1 MCYLTEMQA
10 SEQTIRN
17 IPPGTPLLF
26 DMDGTMID
34 NMMVHHRAWQQLL
47 AELGLDLTLHQVKE
61 SVWGKNEDIFERI
74 FPGRFTVEEARKL
87 GEGKERKYIEVY
99 RDEIKMVDGLEPFLY
114 SAMAAGC
121 PLAIAT
127 AAPRIC
133 VDFVFESLALS
144 RFFSVVVHAD
154 QVGRSKPHPDP
165 YLKAAELLGVQPE
178 DCIVFEDA
186 PVGIRASEAAGM
198 PSYVLLTTHSEEE
211 FSDFPGILGFVK
223 DFTSFRV
230 V

>member
-1 MCYLTEMQA
+1 MCYLTKMQA
-10 SEQTIRN
+10 IDLNYRK

-26 DMDGTMID
+26 DMDGTLID

-47 AELGLDLTLHQVKE
+47 ADLGLNLSLQQVKE

-74 FPGRFTVEEARKL
+74 FPGRFTREEARRL
-87 GEGKERKYIEVY
+87 GEDKERKYIEVY
-99 RDEIKMVDGLEPFLY
+99 RNEIRMLDGLESFLF
-114 SAMAAGC
+114 AAAAARC
-121 PLAIAT
+121 PMAIAT

-133 VDFVFESLALS
+133 VDFVFESLTLS

-165 YLKAAELLGVQPE
+165 YLKAAELLKVRPE

-186 PVGIRASEAAGM
+186 PVGIRASEAAGI

-211 FSDFPGILGFVK
+211 FADFRGILGFAK
-223 DFTSFRV
+223 DFTSFAV
-230 V
+230 E